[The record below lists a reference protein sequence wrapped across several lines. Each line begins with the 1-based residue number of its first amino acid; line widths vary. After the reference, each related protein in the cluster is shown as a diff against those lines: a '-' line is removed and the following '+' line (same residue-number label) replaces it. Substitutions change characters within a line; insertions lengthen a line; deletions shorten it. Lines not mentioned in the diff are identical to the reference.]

1 MIKNNMMAINE
12 IDDNDNNDGA
22 LCEHRWR
29 SDHNWNQVEIGTIF
43 FSQPNRVQWKS
54 KWKRAQALKNKPG
67 KNDKCSEGHPTN
79 AAEMKS

>member
-1 MIKNNMMAINE
+1 MIMVMMTVHMMIKNNMMAINE

-43 FSQPNRVQWKS
+43 SSSTKQSPM
-54 KWKRAQALKNKPG
+54 
-67 KNDKCSEGHPTN
+67 EI
-79 AAEMKS
+79 